1 MPVIKEPEADLRL
14 RWRKW
19 IELGLVIALLL
30 VILAFKFFPKDYGRV
45 KKILTVE
52 QEIIKPEEIP
62 QTRQE
67 NRPPPPP
74 RPPILIEAPSDEA
87 LSDIEIDIS
96 SELDITKEVA
106 PPPPKEELKGEKKEE
121 DIPFEEQ
128 FFMVVEE
135 MPEIIGGL
143 ESIQKNIVYPE
154 IAIRAGVEGTVYVMA
169 FVNENG
175 DVVRADVVKGIGAGC
190 DEAAVAA
197 VMKAKF
203 KPGKQR
209 GKPVKVRVM
218 IPIRFKLKK

>member
-1 MPVIKEPEADLRL
+1 MPVKKTPEADLRL

-19 IELGLVIALLL
+19 IELGLVIALAI
-30 VILAFKFFPKDYGRV
+30 VIIAFRFFPKDWGRT
-45 KKILTVE
+45 KKVITFE

-67 NRPPPPP
+67 QRPPPPP
-74 RPPILIEAPSDEA
+74 RPPIPIEAPSDEA
-87 LSDIEIDIS
+87 LSDVDIDLS
-96 SELDITKEVA
+96 SELDVTEEVA
-106 PPPPKEELKGEKKEE
+106 PPPPKEELTKK
-121 DIPFEEQ
+121 DTIPFEEQ

-143 ESIQKNIVYPE
+143 ESIQRNVVYPE

-169 FVNENG
+169 YVDEHGN
-175 DVVRADVVKGIGAGC
+175 VVKTEVIKGIGAGC
-190 DEAAVAA
+190 DEAAAEA
-197 VMKAKF
+197 VKKAKF

-218 IPIRFKLKK
+218 IPIRFKLKR

>member
-1 MPVIKEPEADLRL
+1 MPVIKKPEADLRL

-19 IELGLVIALLL
+19 VELGLVIALL
-30 VILAFKFFPKDYGRV
+30 VTIVAFRFFPKDIGRG

-52 QEIIKPEEIP
+52 QEVIKPEEIP

-74 RPPILIEAPSDEA
+74 RPPIPIEAPSDEA
-87 LSDIEIDIS
+87 LSDVNIDIS
-96 SELDITKEVA
+96 SELDITKEFA
-106 PPPPKEELKGEKKEE
+106 PPPPKEELRKKEE
-121 DIPFEEQ
+121 EIPFEEQ
-128 FFMVVEE
+128 FFVVVEE

-143 ESIQKNIVYPE
+143 ESIQRNVVYPE

-169 FVNENG
+169 FVDENG
-175 DVVRADVVKGIGAGC
+175 NVVKADVVKGIGAGC

>member
-30 VILAFKFFPKDYGRV
+30 VIIAFRFFPKDVGRV

-74 RPPILIEAPSDEA
+74 RPPIPIEAPSDEV

-106 PPPPKEELKGEKKEE
+106 PPPPKEELKKDE
-121 DIPFEEQ
+121 IPFEEQ

-143 ESIQKNIVYPE
+143 ESIQKNVVYPE